1 MHPRI
6 SQYQPNKS
14 VFLLH
19 HTVLWRSA
27 ACGGSALHGQS
38 GTEAPSIEWLCLSLR
53 LILFMGQA
61 RKGTYYITLFTFY
74 WPELRE
80 KASPNCKM
88 YAPRKKTTKIVTR
101 ILTRMSSLCGN
112 APTQEGEGKGLSK
125 PNKKRVLSLPYL
137 ETHQ

>member
-38 GTEAPSIEWLCLSLR
+38 GTEAPSTEWLCLSLQ

-74 WPELRE
+74 WPELSE

-88 YAPRKKTTKIVTR
+88 YAPRKTTKIVTW
-101 ILTRMSSLCGN
+101 ILTRRSSLCGN
-112 APTQEGEGKGLSK
+112 APARRG
-125 PNKKRVLSLPYL
+125 RVRASQNP
-137 ETHQ
+137 TKNRC